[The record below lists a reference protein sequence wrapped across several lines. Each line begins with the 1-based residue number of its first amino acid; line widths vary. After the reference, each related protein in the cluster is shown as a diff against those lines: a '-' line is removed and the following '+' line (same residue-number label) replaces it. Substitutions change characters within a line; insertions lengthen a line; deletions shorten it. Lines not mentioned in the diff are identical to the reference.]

1 MEKLYFLPLLLFVVS
16 QTVYAGTSFTKISSA
31 GTDLADTAT
40 SWSCVR
46 NNTTG
51 QIWDADAHQDV
62 STANSLAQCG
72 YTDWRVP
79 TFPELNSIID
89 RTRTGSAID
98 ANYFPNNNGSY
109 YLSSSDFS
117 ETYTGV
123 QFLVL
128 STGYSDSDAGGGW
141 ATDIQLVRGNA
152 YGSSFDYTKLD
163 SDGVELADNA
173 TSWSCVRDNISGIV
187 WEVKTP
193 SNMTALYSVQ
203 TTSNYMQ
210 QMNQG
215 GFCGKT
221 NWELPTVNDLIGLT
235 NWETQYGGVDT
246 NYFPNLY
253 SSSALDF
260 VSYLSST
267 LDANDD
273 TKVWTVNYNSIGS
286 STLINSFQN
295 TSDNNPVMLASYPEV
310 IPTNCIS
317 TYPSS
322 FYANAGIDTAE
333 ELASMPVTWY
343 TTTSDMQ
350 ITIDN
355 PDINEYV
362 YFSYPV
368 EMGAATFTDV
378 SIGISGGWDGA
389 TWPDDGSI
397 GNIYEPIVIQ
407 RSIDGVVT
415 DFYVY
420 RTDFPGIGN
429 KTFNITFQN
438 PGLCINPDNPTPQP
452 LPLDAQA
459 PVITPPTNI
468 TVAAEDTTGTSATN
482 SAITTFLNAATA
494 TDDVDTGLTVTHN
507 AGVQFELG
515 VTTVTFSATDSAG
528 NIGSATATVTVTDQN
543 VPVISLIGSSSITLS
558 VGDVFIDEGATA
570 SDNVDVGLIVQ
581 VGGDAVETSTVG
593 IYTLTYN
600 VSDSAGNAA
609 IEVTRSVS
617 VEAIITDIDEDGISD
632 LVEDELGL
640 DKNNPDDAS
649 GDLDGDGQTNLEEV
663 QAGTDPLVDDVVP
676 VFTAPDGL
684 LLDATG
690 YLTAVNLAPISVDD
704 HKDGTLFAY
713 ADKQSPLP
721 SGHHEIIWTVT
732 DSAGNK
738 KVDEQIININPL
750 VELELDTVTGE
761 GQNISLPFTLTGQ
774 AVSYPVTVDY
784 NISGTADINDH
795 DAINGTM
802 TIDSGTT
809 GQLDIDITDDGTG
822 ESDETL
828 ILTLVQA
835 NNTALS
841 NDATQTV
848 TIVESNIIPIAELK
862 AKQGIVVTR
871 NIIKTGGVVTITSK
885 IIDPN
890 ADETHAYD
898 WSMSNNNLVDH
909 DSDESS
915 FTFNPSVLNPGLYD
929 ITLKVTDKAA
939 DSTQVTLWVRV
950 QALELPL
957 SDTSDVDN
965 DGISDADEGTGDSDL
980 DGIADYQDHASQPEN
995 ILPLPDGR
1003 SMQTANGLSL
1013 TIGQSAFG
1021 GNSSTAITTVSDI
1034 ASFGGSAGG
1043 VSSSDEE
1050 FSAQSEILDFSI
1062 EGLTQPGEIVSL
1074 VIALGNPLP
1083 ENAVYRKFLPQLGWV
1098 TLTMG
1103 SGYNLESTE
1112 SDNGVC
1118 PDVSSLLY
1126 TDGLTQGDDCLRLT
1140 LVDGGEYD
1148 GDGLAN
1154 GVIEDPG
1161 VIAVANAIATEVPV
1175 LDSISS
1181 LSITESEVL
1190 HLNNN
1195 AAELTQYVIDPDT
1208 DSSNIQFSIV
1218 NAGSID
1224 SRFGLTIGMNGTGFM
1239 DRTDNSIHAHPQA
1252 GFSGTTQVQV
1262 QARDPEENESNV
1274 VTFAFTVNVLPNK
1287 DTSDSGGGGVIN
1299 IWMLFIL
1306 CTLSLF
1312 SMELQRRKFRFS
1324 E

>member
-1 MEKLYFLPLLLFVVS
+1 M
-16 QTVYAGTSFTKISSA
+16 
-31 GTDLADTAT
+31 
-40 SWSCVR
+40 
-46 NNTTG
+46 
-51 QIWDADAHQDV
+51 
-62 STANSLAQCG
+62 
-72 YTDWRVP
+72 
-79 TFPELNSIID
+79 
-89 RTRTGSAID
+89 TRS
-98 ANYFPNNNGSY
+98 
-109 YLSSSDFS
+109 
-117 ETYTGV
+117 V
-123 QFLVL
+123 
-128 STGYSDSDAGGGW
+128 
-141 ATDIQLVRGNA
+141 
-152 YGSSFDYTKLD
+152 
-163 SDGVELADNA
+163 
-173 TSWSCVRDNISGIV
+173 
-187 WEVKTP
+187 
-193 SNMTALYSVQ
+193 SVQ
-203 TTSNYMQ
+203 
-210 QMNQG
+210 
-215 GFCGKT
+215 
-221 NWELPTVNDLIGLT
+221 
-235 NWETQYGGVDT
+235 
-246 NYFPNLY
+246 
-253 SSSALDF
+253 
-260 VSYLSST
+260 
-267 LDANDD
+267 
-273 TKVWTVNYNSIGS
+273 
-286 STLINSFQN
+286 
-295 TSDNNPVMLASYPEV
+295 
-310 IPTNCIS
+310 
-317 TYPSS
+317 
-322 FYANAGIDTAE
+322 
-333 ELASMPVTWY
+333 
-343 TTTSDMQ
+343 
-350 ITIDN
+350 
-355 PDINEYV
+355 
-362 YFSYPV
+362 
-368 EMGAATFTDV
+368 
-378 SIGISGGWDGA
+378 
-389 TWPDDGSI
+389 
-397 GNIYEPIVIQ
+397 
-407 RSIDGVVT
+407 
-415 DFYVY
+415 
-420 RTDFPGIGN
+420 
-429 KTFNITFQN
+429 
-438 PGLCINPDNPTPQP
+438 
-452 LPLDAQA
+452 DAQA